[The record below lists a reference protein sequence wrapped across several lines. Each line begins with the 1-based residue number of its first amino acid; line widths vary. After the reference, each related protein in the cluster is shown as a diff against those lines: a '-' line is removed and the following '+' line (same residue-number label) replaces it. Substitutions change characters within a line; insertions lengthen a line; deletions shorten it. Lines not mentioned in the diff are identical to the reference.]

1 MTNSE
6 GGDHGPGSGPEQ
18 PEQQFPAPQP
28 SNAEP
33 DGPDG
38 PDSPTPTSGAVSSP
52 PWWPTAEGEPSEPEI
67 AWAIAPTDS
76 EYVPEREYHLS
87 PLTMIT
93 APVRYLRN
101 FLIPLVVILF
111 VGSTNPWAL
120 ASALVVLVSF
130 FVSGFVTYQTFRY
143 RVGAERLEIRQGL
156 ISRSRRTIPLERIRG
171 VDVTSTLLH
180 RILGLAVVRIE
191 AASGRGESEEGKLD
205 AVSRREADRLRQV
218 LLRRKEELRERRA
231 DDSAS
236 SDAAE
241 SAAVEGAV
249 QPAGTA
255 TGSTPSDAFSV
266 PATDERSADGTEG
279 TVSLN
284 EGEYGADRTYF
295 TMPRRWYLY
304 GAITLGYL
312 LTPFV
317 ALAALLGIVA
327 QTIGQIEVNIR
338 REDAEGVLEWF
349 SQVAEFSLA
358 WIITGVLL
366 GLAVLMP
373 TFAVVAYAINHW
385 AFSLK
390 QREQSLVTSRG
401 LFTRHSVT
409 LERRRIRGYEL
420 IDTPLERLV
429 RAVQLRAIVTGLGDV
444 STRAILLPLGNRA
457 RVMDVVDRALG
468 AFGATLRAHPRAA
481 LARRLFRAVAPW
493 LTLAAVALV
502 AGYDT
507 VAIVAAILAV
517 LNVPLGWDR
526 YRSLGHGYDG
536 DQVSVRSG
544 SMRRKHAVVHRQA
557 VIGWRWNQTIF
568 QRRVGL
574 ATLTATVG
582 AGTGGY
588 SAIDVA
594 MDDSVRFAA
603 TVSPT
608 MLRPFVETEEP
619 DTTANTRLDPGLAPE
634 GRDAPD
640 SGREA

>member
-1 MTNSE
+1 
-6 GGDHGPGSGPEQ
+6 
-18 PEQQFPAPQP
+18 
-28 SNAEP
+28 
-33 DGPDG
+33 
-38 PDSPTPTSGAVSSP
+38 
-52 PWWPTAEGEPSEPEI
+52 
-67 AWAIAPTDS
+67 
-76 EYVPEREYHLS
+76 
-87 PLTMIT
+87 MIT

-130 FVSGFVTYQTFRY
+130 FVSGLVTYQTFRY

-218 LLRRKEELRERRA
+218 LLRRKEELRERKA
-231 DDSAS
+231 GEDPS
-236 SDAAE
+236 SPTGDTE
-241 SAAVEGAV
+241 GTEGAV
-249 QPAGTA
+249 RASGTGAG
-255 TGSTPSDAFSV
+255 GPHSDALEV
-266 PATDERSADGTEG
+266 PAATDASSGAET
-279 TVSLN
+279 TVSRGTGTN
-284 EGEYGADRTYF
+284 GADRTYF

-304 GAITLGYL
+304 GAVTLGYL

-317 ALAALLGIVA
+317 ALAALLGVVA
-327 QTIGQIEVNIR
+327 QAIGQVEVDIR
-338 REDAEGVLEWF
+338 REDAEGALEWL
-349 SQVAEFSLA
+349 SQVAEIPLA
-358 WIITGVLL
+358 WIVSGVLL

-385 AFSLK
+385 AFSLT

-444 STRAILLPLGNRA
+444 STRAVLLPLGNRP

-468 AFGATLRAHPRAA
+468 SFRSTLRAHPRAA

-493 LTLAAVALV
+493 LVVAVVAL
-502 AGYDT
+502 ATRYDT
-507 VAIVAAILAV
+507 VAVLALVLAV
-517 LNVPLGWDR
+517 VNVPLGWDR

-536 DQVSVRSG
+536 DHVSVRSG
-544 SMRRKHAVVHRQA
+544 SLRRRHAVVHRQA

-588 SAIDVA
+588 SAIDAA
-594 MDDSVRFAA
+594 MEDSVRFAD
-603 TVSPT
+603 TVSPAT
-608 MLRPFVETEEP
+608 VRPFIEVDEP
-619 DTTANTRLDPGLAPE
+619 DTPPGPRLDGGLGA
-634 GRDAPD
+634 
-640 SGREA
+640 